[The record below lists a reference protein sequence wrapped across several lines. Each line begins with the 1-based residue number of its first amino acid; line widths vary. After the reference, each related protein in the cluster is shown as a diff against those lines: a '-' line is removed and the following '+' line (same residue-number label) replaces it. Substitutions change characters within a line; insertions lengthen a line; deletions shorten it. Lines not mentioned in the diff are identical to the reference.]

1 MSDARHFAPATQRNR
16 DPILQVLQSFLPEMG
31 VVLEVASG
39 TGEHAVHFARYMPLL
54 IWQPSDPDAS
64 SRASIDAWAAGAGRP
79 NLRAAIDL
87 NAAAPTWPVTKAD
100 AIVCINMIHISPW
113 ASAEG
118 LMAGAERLLAKGA
131 PLFLYGPY
139 RRQGVPTAPSNE
151 AFDENLRSRDR
162 RWGLRDLETVVAL
175 ANAHGLELEKVIE
188 MPANNLAVIFRK
200 I

>member
-1 MSDARHFAPATQRNR
+1 MSDARHFAPATERNR

-39 TGEHAVHFARYMPLL
+39 TGEHAVHFARGMPLL
-54 IWQPSDPDAS
+54 IWQPSDPNAS

-87 NAAAPTWPVTKAD
+87 DAAAPVWPVTKAD

-118 LMAGAERLLAKGA
+118 LIAGAERLLAKGA

-188 MPANNLAVIFRK
+188 MPANNLAVIFRRA
-200 I
+200 